1 MADKKE
7 PGIRNAGGLPPA
19 DETSLADL
27 DQRIQAA
34 RKTAK
39 WSRPEPEKDKAESRP
54 SDMGI
59 ALRLSS
65 ELVAGVLVGAGIGW
79 GLDRLFGT
87 SPICLIVFLGL
98 GTVAGVRNVLRATR
112 EFDAS
117 RKSAGAKQDRSG
129 QGPAEKK

>member
-1 MADKKE
+1 LADKKE
-7 PGIRNAGGLPPA
+7 PDARNDGSKPPA

-27 DQRIQAA
+27 DQRIQSA

-39 WSRPEPEKDKAESRP
+39 WIRPEPEKETATSRP
-54 SDMGI
+54 SDMGV

-79 GLDRLFGT
+79 GFDRLFGT
-87 SPICLIVFLGL
+87 SPIGLIIFLGL

-112 EFDAS
+112 EFD
-117 RKSAGAKQDRSG
+117 KSLKSDAAKQDQSG
-129 QGPAEKK
+129 QAPDDKR